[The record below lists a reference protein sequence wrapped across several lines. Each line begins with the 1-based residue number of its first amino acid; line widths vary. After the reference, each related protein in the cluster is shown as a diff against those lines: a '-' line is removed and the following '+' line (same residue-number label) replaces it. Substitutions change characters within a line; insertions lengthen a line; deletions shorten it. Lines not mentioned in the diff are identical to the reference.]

1 MTDEELKALIANL
14 FEDMAREHKKTEAA
28 QQKTDAA
35 LASLIEEHKKTEAAQ
50 QKTEAAQQKTE
61 AAQQKTEAAQQKTE
75 AAQQKTEAATKAAQQ
90 KTEAAQQ
97 KMEAVF
103 AKEREKTE
111 ASLRE
116 LHKNLGG
123 VGITLGEMTEDLFRR
138 NLESALKSRGI
149 LLNSL
154 EHNLKVPDAEF
165 DLVGLNGRQ
174 VVLVEVKSRLQP
186 SDIDTLI
193 FKQIPNFRRYFNDYK
208 DHKLM
213 GGLASLA
220 IDEKLEKQVEKA
232 GLFLFTQTKEGGASI
247 ANSSSFTPKLY

>member
-14 FEDMAREHKKTEAA
+14 TEDMAREHKKTEAA
-28 QQKTDAA
+28 LASLIEEHKKTEAAQQKTEAA
-35 LASLIEEHKKTEAAQ
+35 LASLLEEHKKTEAAQ

-61 AAQQKTEAAQQKTE
+61 AAQQKTEAAQQKAE
-75 AAQQKTEAATKAAQQ
+75 AARQE
-90 KTEAAQQ
+90 
-97 KMEAVF
+97 MEAVF
-103 AKEREKTE
+103 TEERKKTE
-111 ASLRE
+111 ASVRE

-149 LLNSL
+149 LLDSL

-193 FKQIPNFRRYFNDYK
+193 SKQIPTFRRYFNDYK